1 MMFDDLRIVNVSS
14 DEMDIYTFQQKKKEK
29 KIMLGLA
36 RLSDKLTELGI
47 NPQSILNDI
56 LAVTTYANKF
66 LPPKINN
73 FFLFRSS
80 LN

>member
-1 MMFDDLRIVNVSS
+1 MTCVLLMFQVMKWLYIPFN
-14 DEMDIYTFQQKKKEK
+14 KKRKKK

-73 FFLFRSS
+73 FFFLFRSS